1 MVSEQHGYN
10 LFLLSEV
17 IKTFFCCFCTWLLVF
32 FFACFLTN
40 RLHDPGVARASIEF
54 LYKEMILTGHCKS
67 AREKITVG
75 CFYATNLP
83 FKLFLV
89 SLEVFHHKIFASFYV
104 QNIET
109 KEMTCLPL
117 KCPFN
122 SYMKPQADDNSL
134 HNGCES
140 GLSLRAPPCM
150 YDQNSPSAIPHH
162 TS

>member
-40 RLHDPGVARASIEF
+40 RFHDPGVARASIEF

-89 SLEVFHHKIFASFYV
+89 SLEVFHHKIFAS
-104 QNIET
+104 Q
-109 KEMTCLPL
+109 L
-117 KCPFN
+117 
-122 SYMKPQADDNSL
+122 
-134 HNGCES
+134 
-140 GLSLRAPPCM
+140 
-150 YDQNSPSAIPHH
+150 
-162 TS
+162 